1 MTWTKLNGRT
11 TKRVFTTSLFPMT
24 TYTVEIPEGSD
35 PNVLEA
41 FLSALKFPFRKTAS
55 QVEQPYNEAFVAKIQ
70 EGRQQIR
77 EGKTFTVNLEDLW
90 K

>member
-1 MTWTKLNGRT
+1 
-11 TKRVFTTSLFPMT
+11 MT

-35 PNVLEA
+35 PKVLEA
-41 FLSALKFPFRKTAS
+41 FLKALKLPFKRAELQK
-55 QVEQPYNEAFVAKIQ
+55 EKLYEEAFVAKNQ

>member
-1 MTWTKLNGRT
+1 
-11 TKRVFTTSLFPMT
+11 MT

-35 PNVLEA
+35 PKVLEA
-41 FLSALKFPFRKTAS
+41 FLKALKTPFKKAKPKT
-55 QVEQPYNEAFVAKIQ
+55 EKPYNPEFVAMIE

-77 EGKTFTVNLEDLW
+77 EGKTFTANLEDLW